1 MNLHCYR
8 FAPIVFLWFAFAHDD
23 VSPLARCTD
32 QAEVLYLFTGI
43 LQSKSIGLSAV
54 FDAQTQTTL
63 GTSAD
68 YGALVL
74 PTSEILCS
82 SVSRAPLRG
91 GLCSSQIIQLFFLLE
106 ANGILYTSWPSLI

>member
-1 MNLHCYR
+1 MASSTSRYN
-8 FAPIVFLWFAFAHDD
+8 FTGDE
-23 VSPLARCTD
+23 VSQLARCTD
-32 QAEVLYLFTGI
+32 QAEFLYRFKRLLNT
-43 LQSKSIGLSAV
+43 KSIDLSAV

-68 YGALVL
+68 YGASVL

-106 ANGILYTSWPSLI
+106 MGYFTHHGLV